1 MPHTE
6 LSAGRLRDLLDYD
19 PATGVFTWR
28 VFVKGTRGKG
38 AVAGYTRPDGYQIIV
53 VDKCRYLS
61 HRLAWL
67 WMTGAWPSDM
77 LDHADR
83 NPANNAFANLREATR
98 SQNMAN
104 AAMKSTNRTGLKGVV
119 MDRRDG
125 RYAARIQK
133 QGKPKSLGYFDCPA
147 AAHFA
152 YVVEANHLFGEFA
165 RAS

>member
-67 WMTGAWPSDM
+67 WMTGAWPTDTI
-77 LDHADR
+77 DHKDGNPR
-83 NPANNAFANLREATR
+83 NNRWANLRAASR

-104 AAMKSTNRTGLKGVV
+104 QRTRASNMTQLKGVSFSA
-119 MDRRDG
+119 RDKRWFG
-125 RYAARIQK
+125 RLVAD
-133 QGKPKSLGYFDCPA
+133 GHLHSSGYLNCPA
-147 AAHFA
+147 AAHLW
-152 YVVEANHLFGEFA
+152 YVVEANKRFGEYA
-165 RAS
+165 RVS